1 MPKTIRFKHFEDF
14 INHNREFVN
23 ENPITNVF
31 LIRNLG
37 VAYSNPQIVIDFFNI
52 EEQNERIIVLFL
64 QQTCLIYGNLT
75 SKLSIELLSKELN
88 FEKFK
93 NYNFAGNRRIVHQLL
108 DYNKSEYDETKYL
121 SIYKC
126 TSINE
131 ISTDYSIGITRAKIE
146 NILEVKKIHQ
156 EFNNEFYAGYDNVPE
171 ISDEDLG
178 NDLRSGNF
186 FIIKNETEIMS
197 IACYRQEFEFPELNF
212 VFTKDYCRGNGYAK
226 YLTHYITS
234 FLLQN
239 QNEFVMLYTKG
250 DNLGARKCFEDVGY
264 KLIDEYTMTFKKY
277 NAS

>member
-1 MPKTIRFKHFEDF
+1 MPKSIRFKNFEDF

-37 VAYSNPQIVIDFFNI
+37 VAYSNRQIIIDFFNI
-52 EEQNERIIVLFL
+52 EEQKERIIVLFL

-75 SKLSIELLSKELN
+75 SKSSIELLSKELN

-93 NYNFAGNRRIVHQLL
+93 NYNFAGNRGIVHQLL
-108 DYNKSEYDETKYL
+108 DYNRSEYDETKYL
-121 SIYKC
+121 SSYKC

-131 ISTDYSIGITRAKIE
+131 IATDDSIGITIAKIE
-146 NILEVKKIHQ
+146 NFLEVKKIHQ

-171 ISDEDLG
+171 ISDEDLE

-197 IACYRQEFEFPELNF
+197 IACYRKEFEFPELNF
-212 VFTKDYCRGNGYAK
+212 VFTKNDYRGNGYAK
-226 YLTHYITS
+226 ALTHFITS

-264 KLIDEYTMTFKKY
+264 NLIDEYTMTFKKDDV
-277 NAS
+277 S